1 MYISEIELKNVR
13 CCKHLL
19 LPFQGKPGSTLII
32 GDNGDGKTTVLRSIG
47 MGLCDES
54 SAAALLRDL
63 HGDLVREEADEAL
76 IRVTLKASKGV
87 HYRIDTKIRELKAFE
102 RVSQEVFRR
111 RGSQWKRLREDQFP
125 WEEIFVSG
133 YGAGTRTQGTADYQY
148 YIPVDAVYPLFKY
161 DMPLQNP
168 ELALR
173 RIVEEASARGRSAET
188 KHRRRGTMQEYLLQ
202 LLKSLLMLEAKD
214 TVLLTATG
222 LEVKSHRW
230 GQIELSALGD
240 GYKATTTWIL
250 DLLSWWMLYLQLE
263 NKSLYSN
270 RDIAGVVIIDEME
283 QHLHPR
289 WQLRICELLKG
300 LFPKVQFIVA
310 THSPLVVSGCENTPI
325 YALHRGRHTT
335 KSAYGWLP
343 EDVLREIMGLGRV
356 RPAAVSNR
364 IEMYEKLHLK
374 SLQRD
379 ISKTEKAQLRRMRRV
394 IHSYRGADQDVLMRE
409 LGNLVKQLKAVSKR
423 EKK

>member
-1 MYISEIELKNVR
+1 MR
-13 CCKHLL
+13 
-19 LPFQGKPGSTLII
+19 Q
-32 GDNGDGKTTVLRSIG
+32 
-47 MGLCDES
+47 DE
-54 SAAALLRDL
+54 
-63 HGDLVREEADEAL
+63 
-76 IRVTLKASKGV
+76 
-87 HYRIDTKIRELKAFE
+87 
-102 RVSQEVFRR
+102 
-111 RGSQWKRLREDQFP
+111 FP
-125 WEEIFVSG
+125 WEDIFVSA
-133 YGAGTRTQGTADYQY
+133 YGAGIRTQGTADYKY
-148 YIPVDAVYPLFKY
+148 YVPVDAVYPLFKY
-161 DMPLQNP
+161 DVPLQNP

-173 RIVEEASARGRSAET
+173 RIVEEAWARGRTAET
-188 KHRRRGTMQEYLLQ
+188 KDMRRLTMQEYLLQ

-214 TVLLTATG
+214 RVLLTATG

-230 GQIELSALGD
+230 GQIELGALGD

-263 NKSLYSN
+263 NKSIYDN
-270 RDIAGVVIIDEME
+270 RDLAGIVIIDEME

-343 EDVLREIMGLGRV
+343 EDVYREIMGLGRV
-356 RPAAVSNR
+356 RPAAVRDR
-364 IEMYEKLHLK
+364 IEMYERLHLK

-379 ISKTEKAQLRRMRRV
+379 ISNTEKAQLRRLRRV
-394 IHSYRGADQDVLMRE
+394 IHSYRGADQDVLMKE
-409 LGNLVKQLKAVSKR
+409 LGNLARELDAISKT